1 MKRILLLATAA
12 LGACSNQPAAT
23 NQANATTDQTAPAN
37 VADPAAPV
45 PIPAPE
51 PAANEAA
58 SAPTPAP
65 SPPAAKPD
73 REVVSEGPIDPK
85 SAQGAAQV
93 VQTYFALV
101 EAKKFAQAK
110 ALWGSSASLAPNLAS
125 YREYHAEVYKPGDTE
140 GAAGSIYVTVP
151 VKAYGV
157 TGKGEK
163 FEEPQVVTLRRVND
177 VDGSTAEQR
186 RWHITRIDTPPSPH

>member
-1 MKRILLLATAA
+1 MKRMILLATCA
-12 LGACSNQPAAT
+12 LAACSNQPDQPASNMIVVGEET
-23 NQANATTDQTAPAN
+23 GPPTENAIIP
-37 VADPAAPV
+37 PPV
-45 PIPAPE
+45 
-51 PAANEAA
+51 
-58 SAPTPAP
+58 
-65 SPPAAKPD
+65 SPPRPEANTAVAG

-93 VQTYFALV
+93 VQTYFALIETKKFA
-101 EAKKFAQAK
+101 EAKK
-110 ALWGSSASLAPNLAS
+110 LWGTAASLAPDLSA

-157 TGKGEK
+157 TAKGEK

-177 VDGSTAEQR
+177 IDGSTAEQR
-186 RWHITRIDTPPSPH
+186 RWHIVKIDRPPNEN

>member
-1 MKRILLLATAA
+1 MIVVGEET
-12 LGACSNQPAAT
+12 GPPT
-23 NQANATTDQTAPAN
+23 ENAIMP
-37 VADPAAPV
+37 PPV
-45 PIPAPE
+45 
-51 PAANEAA
+51 
-58 SAPTPAP
+58 
-65 SPPAAKPD
+65 SPPRPEANNAVAPPRPETND
-73 REVVSEGPIDPK
+73 AVAEREVVSEAPFTPQ
-85 SAQGAAQV
+85 SAQGAANV

-110 ALWGSSASLAPNLAS
+110 ALWGPNAAQAPNLAS
-125 YREYHAEVYKPGDTE
+125 YREYHAEVYKPGRIE
-140 GAAGSIYVTVP
+140 GAAGSLYVTVP

-186 RWHITRIDTPPSPH
+186 RWHITKIDSPPNEN